1 MMEDFG
7 VYTLAND
14 IVYNQLVAL
23 LNSIE
28 VNVSPNIPICIIPYD
43 ERLELVKLEVS
54 SRPNVTLFENKSSMQ
69 RWEDF
74 YNQVWNAHPQAR
86 QLKQGHSRKWYKQ
99 SNLLRKM
106 CAFDGNFKR
115 FVFYD
120 ADSLAM
126 TSLDRVLEKLD
137 DYDFVFDDWEHGKS
151 SPVAALNFSRIE
163 KAISLPESQ
172 VKPLLHCSSFFGSKE
187 GIFGKDELEM
197 LRERLVVNQEFTW
210 INERS
215 WWCDAD
221 LFSYMTFR
229 CDHRPLFNFTLSPNG
244 QDITGNC
251 ADADPFININNVL
264 YNQDGLKPIH
274 RLHYMNYPAIDFTR
288 LCQGEDVDIRYKNE
302 FLYYRFLKEPEKR
315 PKQLK
320 PPSIVVKTHRFMQK
334 VKSRIERT
342 IS

>member
-1 MMEDFG
+1 MEDFG
-7 VYTLAND
+7 IYTLAND

-28 VNVSPNIPICIIPYD
+28 VNVSSKIPICIIPYD
-43 ERLELVKLEVS
+43 ERLEQVKLEVS
-54 SRPNVTLFENKSSMQ
+54 SRPNVTLFENKSSIQ

-74 YNQVWNAHPQAR
+74 YHQVWNAHPQAS
-86 QLKQGHSRKWYKQ
+86 QLNQGHSKKWYKK
-99 SNLLRKM
+99 SHLFRKM
-106 CAFDGNFKR
+106 CAFDGKFER

-126 TSLDRVLEKLD
+126 SSLDRVLEKLD

-151 SPVAALNFSRIE
+151 TPVAALNFSVIE

-172 VKPLLHCSSFFGSKE
+172 VRPLLHCSSFFGSKQ
-187 GIFGKDELEM
+187 GIFGKDELEI
-197 LRERLVVNQEFTW
+197 LREYLVKNQEFTW

-221 LFSYMTFR
+221 LFSYMTLR
-229 CDHRPLFNFTLSPNG
+229 SHRPLFNFTLSPNG
-244 QDITGNC
+244 QDKTGNC
-251 ADADPFININNVL
+251 ADADPFVNINNVL

-302 FLYYRFLKEPEKR
+302 FLYYRFLKQPEKR
-315 PKQLK
+315 PQQLK
-320 PPSIVVKTHRFMQK
+320 PPSIPVKTNRFMKK
-334 VKSRIERT
+334 VMSRIPRT

>member
-1 MMEDFG
+1 MEWFG
-7 VYTLAND
+7 IYTLAND

-28 VNVSPNIPICIIPYD
+28 VNVSPTLPICIIPYD
-43 ERLELVKLEVS
+43 HRLDRVKLEVS

-74 YNQVWNAHPQAR
+74 YNQVWNAHAQASQR
-86 QLKQGHSRKWYKQ
+86 KQGHSLKWYKQ
-99 SNLLRKM
+99 SHLMRKM
-106 CAFDGNFKR
+106 CAFDGNFQR

-126 TSLDRVLEKLD
+126 SSLDRVLQKLD
-137 DYDFVFDDWEHGKS
+137 DYDFVFDDWEHGK
-151 SPVAALNFSRIE
+151 PTRFAALNFDRIE
-163 KAISLPESQ
+163 KAIKLPESQ
-172 VKPLLHCSSFFGSKE
+172 VRSLLHCSSFFGSKK
-187 GIFGKDELEM
+187 GIFDKGELEM
-197 LRERLVVNQEFTW
+197 LRERLVENQEFSW

-221 LFSYMTFR
+221 LFCYMTLR
-229 CDHRPLFNFTLSPNG
+229 CNRPLFNFTLSPNG

-274 RLHYMNYPAIDFTR
+274 RLHYMNYSVIDFTR

-302 FLYYRFLKEPEKR
+302 FLHYRFLKEPEKR
-315 PKQLK
+315 PQQLK
-320 PPSIVVKTHRFMQK
+320 PPSIMAKTNRFIQK
-334 VKSRIERT
+334 VKSRIEST

>member
-1 MMEDFG
+1 MEDFG
-7 VYTLAND
+7 IYTLAND

-69 RWEDF
+69 RWENF
-74 YNQVWNAHPQAR
+74 YNQVWNAHPQAS

-126 TSLDRVLEKLD
+126 SSLDRVLEKLD

-151 SPVAALNFSRIE
+151 TPVAALNFERIE
-163 KAISLPESQ
+163 KAIKLPESQ
-172 VKPLLHCSSFFGSKE
+172 VRPLLHCSSFFGSKK
-187 GIFGKDELEM
+187 GIFGKDELEI
-197 LRERLVVNQEFTW
+197 LREYLVINQEFTW

-221 LFSYMTFR
+221 LFSYMTLR
-229 CDHRPLFNFTLSPNG
+229 CNRPLFNFTLSPNG

-251 ADADPFININNVL
+251 ADADPFVNINNVL

-274 RLHYMNYPAIDFTR
+274 RLHYMNYSAIDFTR
-288 LCQGEDVDIRYKNE
+288 LCQGENVDIRYKNE
-302 FLYYRFLKEPEKR
+302 FLHYRFLKEPEKR
-315 PKQLK
+315 PQQLK
-320 PPSIVVKTHRFMQK
+320 PPSMVDKTNRFIQK

-342 IS
+342 ISSV

>member
-1 MMEDFG
+1 MEDFG
-7 VYTLAND
+7 IYTLAND

-28 VNVSPNIPICIIPYD
+28 VNVSPKIPICIIPYD
-43 ERLELVKLEVS
+43 ERLERVKVEVS

-74 YNQVWNAHPQAR
+74 YHQIWNAHPQAS
-86 QLKQGHSRKWYKQ
+86 QLNQGHSKKWYKK
-99 SNLLRKM
+99 SNLFRKM
-106 CAFDGNFKR
+106 SAFDGNFER

-126 TSLDRVLEKLD
+126 SSLDRVLEKLD
-137 DYDFVFDDWEHGKS
+137 HYDFVFDDWEHGKS
-151 SPVAALNFSRIE
+151 TPVAALNFSLIE
-163 KAISLPESQ
+163 KATSLPEFQ
-172 VKPLLHCSSFFGSKE
+172 VRPLLHCSSFFGSKKD
-187 GIFGKDELEM
+187 IFGKDELEI
-197 LRERLVVNQEFTW
+197 LREHLVKNQEFTW

-221 LFSYMTFR
+221 LFSYMTLR
-229 CDHRPLFNFTLSPNG
+229 CNRPLFNFTLSPNG
-244 QDITGNC
+244 QDKTGNC

-274 RLHYMNYPAIDFTR
+274 RLHYMNYSAIDFTR

-302 FLYYRFLKEPEKR
+302 FLYYRFLKQPEKR

-320 PPSIVVKTHRFMQK
+320 PPSIVVKTNRFMKK
-334 VKSRIERT
+334 VMSRIERT